1 MKRYIG
7 LGLILAVNLVVFGCS
22 TTDQNKNANI
32 RGTNTNTGY
41 VAPANAS
48 TPMMSSTPLTTM
60 TPMMNSN
67 MKPMMNS
74 NMKPGNMNS
83 KMNSNM
89 GKKSSGNY

>member
-22 TTDQNKNANI
+22 TTDENKNANI

-48 TPMMSSTPLTTM
+48 TPMMSSTP
-60 TPMMNSN
+60 MMNSN

-74 NMKPGNMNS
+74 NMKPGS
-83 KMNSNM
+83 MNSNM
-89 GKKSSGNY
+89 GKMNNRMSNKNY

>member
-22 TTDQNKNANI
+22 TTDENKNANI

-48 TPMMSSTPLTTM
+48 TPMMSSTRR
-60 TPMMNSN
+60 
-67 MKPMMNS
+67 
-74 NMKPGNMNS
+74 
-83 KMNSNM
+83 
-89 GKKSSGNY
+89 